1 MPMIKN
7 KKLKKYLSALAMVL
21 VFASVF
27 ALVTRLLSPKYM
39 TELEE
44 GSMISEYY
52 TQAGGHDVIL
62 IGDCEIYDNFSPLE
76 MWRSRG
82 ITAYVRGS
90 AHQLVW
96 QSYYILKE
104 TLRYETPRVVV
115 FNVASMQTAAPD
127 SEPYNRLAIDG
138 MRWSAEKVG
147 IIRASMTEEED
158 FLSYVFPLLRYHS
171 RYSELTGED
180 LEYFFKTEDNFWN
193 GYQLHTGV
201 EAAGR
206 LPTKRPLADYRFSDT
221 CYEYLE
227 KMADL
232 CTEKGIELIL
242 VKAPSLYPYWYDEYD
257 AQIADFAQ
265 ARGLA
270 YYNFVPL
277 AEDIGLDYSTDT
289 YDGGLHLN
297 IDGTVKLSNYF
308 AEILAENH
316 GVADHRDDPEIAAE
330 YDAKLKKYDETIESE
345 R

>member
-1 MPMIKN
+1 MMKN
-7 KKLKKYLSALAMVL
+7 KKLKTLLSLLAMVL
-21 VFASVF
+21 VFAAV
-27 ALVTRLLSPKYM
+27 LGLLTRLLSPKYM

-52 TQAGGHDVIL
+52 SQAGGHDVIF
-62 IGDCEIYDNFSPLE
+62 IGDCEVYDNFSPLE
-76 MWRSRG
+76 MWRTRG

-104 TLRYETPRVVV
+104 TLRYETPQAVV
-115 FNVASMQTAAPD
+115 FNVAAMQTGAPD
-127 SEPYNRLAIDG
+127 SEPYNRLAIDQ
-138 MRWSAEKVG
+138 MRWSAGKIG
-147 IIRASMTEEED
+147 MIRASMTEEED
-158 FLSYVFPLLRYHS
+158 LLSYVFPILRYHS
-171 RYSELTGED
+171 RYAELTEED
-180 LEYFFKTEDNFWN
+180 FTYFFQTKDNFWN

-206 LPTKRPLADYRFSDT
+206 LPTKRPLADYSFSDL

-232 CTEKGIELIL
+232 CAENGIELIL

-257 AQIADFAQ
+257 AQIVDFA
-265 ARGLA
+265 AEHDLA
-270 YYNFVPL
+270 YYNFIPL
-277 AEDIGLDYSTDT
+277 AEEIGLDYTTDT

-297 IDGTVKLSNYF
+297 IDGTKKLSAWF
-308 AEILAENH
+308 ADILAEDH
-316 GVADHRDDPEIAAE
+316 GVADHRDDPEISAE
-330 YDAKLKKYDETIESE
+330 YDAKLKEYDETIQNE

>member
-1 MPMIKN
+1 MVKMKK
-7 KKLKKYLSALAMVL
+7 KKLLCAAALLLAFAA
-21 VFASVF
+21 VFG
-27 ALVTRLLSPKYM
+27 LLTRVLSPKYM

-52 TQAGGHDVIL
+52 AQAGGHDVIF

-76 MWRSRG
+76 LWRTHG
-82 ITAYVRGS
+82 ITSYVRGS
-90 AHQLVW
+90 AHQLIW

-104 TLRYETPRVVV
+104 TLRYETPQAVV
-115 FNVASMQTAAPD
+115 FNVSSMRTSEPD
-127 SEPYNRLAIDG
+127 SEPYNRLAIDQ

-180 LEYFFKTEDNFWN
+180 LEYLFKAQTNFWN

-201 EAAGR
+201 EAPGK
-206 LPTKRPLADYRFSDT
+206 LPTRRPLADYTFADV

-232 CTEKGIELIL
+232 CAENGVELIL

-257 AQIADFAQ
+257 AQIAVFAEGH
-265 ARGLA
+265 GLA

-277 AEDIGLDYSTDT
+277 AEEIGLDYTTDT

-297 IDGTVKLSNYF
+297 LSGTVKLCGYF
-308 AEILAENH
+308 GDILAEDH
-316 GVADHRDDPEIAAE
+316 GLADHRSDPEIAAE
-330 YDAKLKKYDETIESE
+330 YNEKLKQYDETIQNE